1 MTIQEAIDRF
11 RALKAHSRT
20 VFGTNS
26 IYGDANLIAWLWEC
40 DKTIWVEFLQARM
53 ENENCPEFEPE
64 SPYDVNDQGRELL
77 MESPYDEGYLYWLE
91 YKVKYYEEE
100 TEQANNALLLFRDKY
115 DDYRAAVNRIAP
127 ADHKTRMKFW

>member
-64 SPYDVNDQGRELL
+64 SPYD
-77 MESPYDEGYLYWLE
+77 EGYLYWLE